1 VKWIVLVFLLFGCS
15 QKTEPETWENE
26 SIQELLLE
34 DKENKKL
41 ELIFLEEIR
50 IAQENDDQD
59 AYEFYFQ
66 EYLNVP
72 RLDIPDH
79 LKQHPDYFIGGV
91 GVKY

>member
-1 VKWIVLVFLLFGCS
+1 MKWIVLVFLLFGCS
-15 QKTEPETWENE
+15 QKTEFETWENE
-26 SIQELLLE
+26 SIQKLLLE
-34 DKENKKL
+34 DKENKEL